1 MNGAPGGLWHS
12 RGYLPHFESSEVMQ
26 HATFHL
32 ADSLPKSALLL
43 FDAEVKSL
51 PAEQQDVE
59 RHKRVDAWI
68 DAGHGSCVLSKPGI
82 ADMVQGRC

>member
-1 MNGAPGGLWHS
+1 
-12 RGYLPHFESSEVMQ
+12 
-26 HATFHL
+26 L